1 MRYNMAM
8 KLMDI
13 EQQLAGPER
22 RAALE
27 RYDATLRALSQR
39 LAEAL
44 QAGVPPEEFTALSAL
59 NEATT
64 LSRKLLR
71 LTVQEAE
78 APEEPPFQPHRPG
91 MDFQP

>member
-13 EQQLAGPER
+13 EQQLSGPER

-27 RYDATLRALSQR
+27 HYDATLRALSQR
-39 LAEAL
+39 LTEAL
-44 QAGVPPEEFTALSAL
+44 QAGVPPEEFSALSAL

-78 APEEPPFQPHRPG
+78 APSEPASQPHHLG

>member
-1 MRYNMAM
+1 MAM

-13 EQQLAGPER
+13 EQQLSGPER
-22 RAALE
+22 RTALE

-44 QAGVPPEEFTALSAL
+44 QAGVPPEEFSALSAL

-78 APEEPPFQPHRPG
+78 APSEPASQPHHLG

>member
-1 MRYNMAM
+1 MAM

-13 EQQLAGPER
+13 EQQLSGPDR
-22 RAALE
+22 HAALE

-44 QAGVPPEEFTALSAL
+44 QAGVPPEEFSALSAL

-78 APEEPPFQPHRPG
+78 APEDPPFQPHRPG
-91 MDFQP
+91 MVFQP

>member
-13 EQQLAGPER
+13 EQQLSGPGR

-39 LAEAL
+39 LTEAL
-44 QAGVPPEEFTALSAL
+44 QAGVPPEEFSALCAL

-78 APEEPPFQPHRPG
+78 APSEPPFQPHRPG

>member
-13 EQQLAGPER
+13 EQQLAGPDR
-22 RAALE
+22 QAALE
-27 RYDATLRALSQR
+27 CYDETLRGLGQR
-39 LAEAL
+39 LAQAL
-44 QAGVPPEEFTALSAL
+44 QQGVPPEEFSALSAL

-71 LTVQEAE
+71 LTVQEAD
-78 APEEPPFQPHRPG
+78 ASSEPAFQPHRPG
-91 MDFQP
+91 MDFHP

>member
-22 RAALE
+22 QTALE

-44 QAGVPPEEFTALSAL
+44 QAGVPPEEFSALSAL

-78 APEEPPFQPHRPG
+78 APSEPAFQPHRPG